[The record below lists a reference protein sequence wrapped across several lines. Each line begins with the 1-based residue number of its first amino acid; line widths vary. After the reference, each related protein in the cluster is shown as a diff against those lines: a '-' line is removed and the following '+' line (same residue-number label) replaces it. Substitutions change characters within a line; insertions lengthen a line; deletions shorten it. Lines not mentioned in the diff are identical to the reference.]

1 MVSLRFC
8 TFSSTSVVFDSVDIV
23 HLYHRHCSVQLFQ
36 MKTVIRLLCVF
47 CFSYIHF
54 QLCLKCFRWKL
65 ATKCVHVEDVYNDD
79 FYGFTMAL
87 EMNNGLMFLWVF
99 NELLLFFSVQ
109 ILEILPY
116 NTKSSILPCHLNW
129 CSWILE
135 LANGPIKTVTFIVW
149 WNKKTR

>member
-1 MVSLRFC
+1 MVSLLFC

-87 EMNNGLMFLWVF
+87 EMNNELMFLWVF
-99 NELLLFFSVQ
+99 NELLLFFFLFKHLKFCQ
-109 ILEILPY
+109 TIQRAL
-116 NTKSSILPCHLNW
+116 SSHATWIDAVGSLN
-129 CSWILE
+129 L
-135 LANGPIKTVTFIVW
+135 LMGQLK
-149 WNKKTR
+149 R